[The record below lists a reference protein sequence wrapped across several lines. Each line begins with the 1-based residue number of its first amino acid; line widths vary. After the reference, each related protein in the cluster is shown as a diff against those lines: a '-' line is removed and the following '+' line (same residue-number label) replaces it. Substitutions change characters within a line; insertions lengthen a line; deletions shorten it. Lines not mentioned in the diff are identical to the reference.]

1 MSPKPMVRPGGRS
14 ARVQESVHAAIR
26 ELVGEVGRDALTVP
40 MVATRAGVTPST
52 IYRRWGDLQELLSD
66 VAVERLRPETDPADL
81 GSLRADLDAWAEQF
95 IDEMASPPGRAYIRD
110 ALLGDPDGTN
120 AGQCSAYAAEQID
133 VMLARAVQRGEPVP
147 ETELLIDRVVAPI
160 MYRILFRPGRLDAAY
175 ARELVTN
182 AVSAQQT
189 EAGAGPAQAAA
200 PRRSKKKPDS

>member
-14 ARVQESVHAAIR
+14 ARVQESVHATVRA
-26 ELVGEVGRDALTVP
+26 LVGEVGRDALTVP
-40 MVATRAGVTPST
+40 MVAARAGVTPST

-66 VAVERLRPETDPADL
+66 VAVERLRPEADPADL

-95 IDEMASPPGRAYIRD
+95 VDEMASPPGRAYIRD

-120 AGQCSAYAAEQID
+120 AGRCSAYAAEQID
-133 VMLARAVQRGEPVP
+133 VVLARAVQRGEPVP

-182 AVSAQQT
+182 AVCAQQA
-189 EAGAGPAQAAA
+189 EAGARPTRAAA
-200 PRRSKKKPDS
+200 PRRSKKKPDN

>member
-1 MSPKPMVRPGGRS
+1 MSPKPMARPGGRS
-14 ARVQESVHAAIR
+14 ARVQESVHAAVR

-66 VAVERLRPETDPADL
+66 VAVERLRPETGPADL

-95 IDEMASPPGRAYIRD
+95 VDEMASPPGRAYIRD
-110 ALLGDPDGTN
+110 VLLGDPDGTN
-120 AGQCSAYAAEQID
+120 AGRCSAYAAEQID

-182 AVSAQQT
+182 AVYAQQT
-189 EAGAGPAQAAA
+189 EADARPTQAAA
-200 PRRSKKKPDS
+200 PRRSRKKPDN

>member
-1 MSPKPMVRPGGRS
+1 MSPKPMARPGGRS
-14 ARVQESVHAAIR
+14 ARVQESVHAAVR

-52 IYRRWGDLQELLSD
+52 IYRRWGDLHELLSD

-95 IDEMASPPGRAYIRD
+95 LDEMASPPGRAYIRD
-110 ALLGDPDGTN
+110 ALLGDPDGIN

-133 VMLARAVQRGEPVP
+133 AVLARAVQRGEPVP
-147 ETELLIDRVVAPI
+147 ETELLFDRVVAPI
-160 MYRILFRPGRLDAAY
+160 MYRVLFRPGRLDAAY

-182 AVSAQQT
+182 AVYTLQID
-189 EAGAGPAQAAA
+189 AGAPPTQAAA
-200 PRRSKKKPDS
+200 PRRSKKPDS